1 MAPDPSYDEW
11 QGMSGGQRMD
21 LINRDPGLAFR
32 MDAARGQS
40 STDSSSPFRFSD
52 PNNPNPYPGTP
63 ADTFGLT
70 EGNSYNK
77 PKRRVSEGDPAFT
90 DIFGLKKI
98 YQKGYKGEKE
108 ISEEDLRRFLAGLD
122 GQNNNNYNAAAAA
135 AAAKRAMIDAINQS
149 YDTRRG
155 GLDQQNTQAGANL
168 QNILGSFRT
177 GVQNNQASY
186 MQGSESIQNAMTERA
201 AQAQAEASM
210 RTREIEGMLAGQG
223 GNASA
228 ITAQGLAN
236 QSVANQSGQAQKDL
250 SQRFDQISQFNQK
263 NVLNSGDLVQQ
274 GAAGQLQNQYTDL
287 INALE
292 LSRQQ
297 EIYNAENPQ
306 PKDSGRGSDRS
317 TAADRK
323 ADREQQIV
331 DSAYSNRGDLMGALY
346 LVNKEYAMSLDGKE
360 YDESAWRNAG
370 YNSEGEFK
378 DAIAR
383 NHLRDYVSQE
393 AYDKAKF
400 EDRMDALYGRR

>member
-1 MAPDPSYDEW
+1 MSPDPSYDEW

-32 MDAARGQS
+32 MNAARGQS
-40 STDSSSPFRFSD
+40 STDSASPFRFSD
-52 PNNPNPYPGTP
+52 PNNPNPTPGTP

-70 EGNSYNK
+70 EGNSYNNNGGYLNSPEYK
-77 PKRRVSEGDPAFT
+77 QMMKNAYGDRDYSSSPDRET
-90 DIFGLKKI
+90 
-98 YQKGYKGEKE
+98 Q
-108 ISEEDLRRFLAGLD
+108 LRDFFAGL
-122 GQNNNNYNAAAAA
+122 GNQNNNNYNAAAAA
-135 AAAKRAMIDAINQS
+135 AAAAAAKRAMVDAINQS

-186 MQGSESIQNAMTERA
+186 MQGSESIQKAMAERA

-210 RTREIEGMLAGQG
+210 RSQEIQGMLAGQG

-228 ITAQGLAN
+228 INAQAMAN
-236 QSVANQSGQAQKDL
+236 RSVANQSGQAQKDL

-287 INALE
+287 LNALE

-306 PKDSGRGSDRS
+306 PKDGDGSDRR

-323 ADREQQIV
+323 ADREQSIV
-331 DSAYSNRGDLMGALY
+331 DSAYSSGGDLMGALY

-383 NHLRDYVSQE
+383 NHLRNFVSQD
-393 AYDKAKF
+393 AYDEAKF
-400 EDRMDALYGRR
+400 EDYIDREMGR